1 MSHKK
6 YSIEI
11 DGQKYTGDAKTL
23 SKLLNIVAYRNI
35 KDDARDLAGLLLDK
49 ANQLKAAVRT
59 LDKRENMQA
68 AMMGCLSS
76 LKATIKH
83 YENLCEVTA

>member
-6 YSIEI
+6 YSIEV
-11 DGQKYTGDAKTL
+11 DGKKYTGDAKTL
-23 SKLLNIVAYRNI
+23 SKLLNSVAYRNI
-35 KDDARDLAGLLLDK
+35 KQDALNLAGLLLDK
-49 ANQLKAAVRT
+49 ANQLKAAALT

-68 AMMGCLSS
+68 IMMGCLSS